1 MHPDWEQLMSA
12 YNSDSSVLIAN
23 ADCQKQNRKPGTGS
37 SLCKAEHLGYFPYI
51 LYGKGEKL
59 QPYNGDRSFA
69 ALKKFVESHK
79 DGSSNGP
86 SPNAHLPVCPDTN
99 STDAVKNVKLNN
111 GVEMP
116 LISLGVWQYD
126 SSTAQSAVKL
136 ALQTG
141 FNHID
146 TALDYNNQDGVG
158 AALKGVDRK
167 TYFLTTK
174 VPPVQTSSS
183 AYAETAK
190 DLETDL
196 KLLGLDYVDLML
208 IHGPAQSCK
217 ATQEQWR
224 ALEDF
229 YKAGKAK
236 AIGVS
241 NYCASSFKCIN
252 ETAKVIPTVNQ
263 IAYHIG
269 MGPDPQGLKSLGDS
283 LGVVT
288 QAYSPLGDGTSEL
301 ITGKL
306 VSDIGKAH
314 GWSGA
319 QVSMRWILDNGV
331 ALTTKTN
338 KQSHMKEDL
347 AIFSDALKDTE
358 KKQLDDAK
366 SPAGRP
372 SWACSS
378 DLSVMV

>member
-1 MHPDWEQLMSA
+1 M
-12 YNSDSSVLIAN
+12 
-23 ADCQKQNRKPGTGS
+23 
-37 SLCKAEHLGYFPYI
+37 
-51 LYGKGEKL
+51 LYGKGDDLREY
-59 QPYNGDRSFA
+59 QGDRSFA
-69 ALKKFVESHK
+69 SLKQFVESHK
-79 DGSSNGP
+79 GDDANAGP
-86 SPNAHLPVCPDTN
+86 SPDAHEPTCQATN
-99 STDAVKNVKLNN
+99 SSNAIQNIKLNN

-116 LISLGVWQYD
+116 LISLGTWQYD
-126 SSTAQSAVKL
+126 SATAQAAVKL

-167 TYFLTTK
+167 SYFLTTK
-174 VPPVQTSSS
+174 VPPVKSRDS
-183 AYAETAK
+183 AYSQTTK
-190 DLETDL
+190 DLQTDL

-208 IHGPAQSCK
+208 IHGPAQDCK
-217 ATQEQWR
+217 VTQEQWR

-241 NYCASSFKCIN
+241 NYCASSFKCIK
-252 ETAKVIPTVNQ
+252 ETSTVTPAVNQ
-263 IAYHIG
+263 IAYHVG

-288 QAYSPLGDGTSEL
+288 QAYSPLGDGSSEL

-306 VSDIGKAH
+306 VSDIGKGH

-331 ALTTKTN
+331 ALTTKTT

-347 AIFSDALKDTE
+347 AIFSDSLKDAE
-358 KKQLDDAK
+358 KKTLDDAK
-366 SPAGRP
+366 SPGGRP

-378 DLSVMV
+378 ESSVVV

>member
-1 MHPDWEQLMSA
+1 MHPALEQLMSA
-12 YNSDSSVLIAN
+12 YDSDSTVLIAS
-23 ADCQKQNRKPGTGS
+23 ADCQTKNRQPGTGS
-37 SLCKAEHLGYFPYI
+37 SLCKAENLKYFPYM
-51 LYGKGEKL
+51 LYGKGNKL
-59 QPYNGDRSFA
+59 KEYTGDRSFS

-79 DGSSNGP
+79 DNSNAGP
-86 SPNAHLPVCPDTN
+86 SPDAHEPICPAN
-99 STDAVKNVKLNN
+99 NPTDAIKNIKLNN

-116 LISLGVWQYD
+116 MISLGTWQYD
-126 SSTAQSAVKL
+126 SSTAEAAVKL
-136 ALQTG
+136 ALKTG

-146 TALDYNNQDGVG
+146 TAQNYNNQDGVG

-167 TYFLTTK
+167 SYFLTTK
-174 VPPVQTSSS
+174 VPPVQSSGS
-183 AYAETAK
+183 AYSQTTAALQ
-190 DLETDL
+190 DDL

-208 IHGPAQSCK
+208 IHGPSHDCK
-217 ATQEQWR
+217 TTQEQWR

-252 ETAKVIPTVNQ
+252 STAKVIPAVNQ
-263 IAYHIG
+263 IAYHVG

-288 QAYSPLGDGTSEL
+288 QAYSPLGDGSSEL

-306 VSDIGKAH
+306 VTNIGKGH

-319 QVSMRWILDNGV
+319 QAAMRWILDNGV
-331 ALTTKTN
+331 ALSTKTT
-338 KQSHMKEDL
+338 KQSHMEEDL
-347 AIFSDALKDTE
+347 AIFSDSLKDTE
-358 KKQLDDAK
+358 KKQLDDAT
-366 SPAGRP
+366 SPGGRP

-378 DLSVMV
+378 EPLVV